1 MLKVLLIVTAVVW
14 KTSRLVIFKQDIA
27 RLNHYHGII
36 HGRFPPWNFFVP
48 SFRHA
53 PPPLNCGIAFLWEM
67 TYPLQG
73 SNSFGSGNIF
83 LIKIKIKTLV
93 FEQAF

>member
-1 MLKVLLIVTAVVW
+1 
-14 KTSRLVIFKQDIA
+14 
-27 RLNHYHGII
+27 
-36 HGRFPPWNFFVP
+36 
-48 SFRHA
+48 
-53 PPPLNCGIAFLWEM
+53 M

-83 LIKIKIKTLV
+83 LTKIKIKTLV